1 MQIIIDVAWPGDGRL
16 TGTARLADPASESRH
31 FTGVMELVAC
41 LEQLYAAAS
50 HHRTP
55 SEPDHRTRSQEPPGS
70 AASQQPST
78 EEINMPDPANTLF
91 KGRE

>member
-1 MQIIIDVAWPGDGRL
+1 MQIIIDLAWPGDGRL
-16 TGTARLADPASESRH
+16 TGTARLADSASESRH

-41 LEQLYAAAS
+41 LEQLHAAAS

-55 SEPDHRTRSQEPPGS
+55 SEPDHRTCPQESRGS

-78 EEINMPDPANTLF
+78 EEISTADPANTLF